1 MYYIVTNE
9 FNKEFAI
16 VEEEIIQQIAQLIN
30 EYALQE
36 IDYLPLAEDQNWD
49 QLITEESIK
58 GYRYVTIDEP
68 SEAVEFTLA

>member
-58 GYRYVTIDEP
+58 GYRYVTIEEP
-68 SEAVEFTLA
+68 SEALEFTLA